1 MESSSI
7 RIGNSK
13 HEGRGHHKRQHLPL
27 SAITRELIALGGEP
41 TGTLE
46 GDTQALNLLKE
57 KKRIQSQNAVKGTID
72 RFDRLA

>member
-1 MESSSI
+1 MESSSF

-13 HEGRGHHKRQHLPL
+13 HEGRGHHKRQHPPM

-46 GDTQALNLLKE
+46 GDTQALNQLKE
-57 KKRIQSQNAVKGTID
+57 KKQRAASPKSSD
-72 RFDRLA
+72 RRFDMLA